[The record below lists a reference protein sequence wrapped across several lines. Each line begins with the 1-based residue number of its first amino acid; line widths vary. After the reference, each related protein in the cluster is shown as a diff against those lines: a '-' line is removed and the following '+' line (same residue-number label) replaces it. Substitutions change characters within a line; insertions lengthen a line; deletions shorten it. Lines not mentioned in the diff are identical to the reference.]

1 MAGGLVFAVL
11 AAACLCSCRAQRWI
25 SGGDDQ
31 DGTALRDIPACDS
44 PVYCYGALLNAVQ
57 STRVFKDSKTFVDM
71 SMKSSPED
79 ILGAFDNMRARGQD
93 IRSREVMRRFVSQWF
108 SGPGAELEDWEPSD
122 WQERPAFLNGIR
134 DESYREWAEDLHGLW
149 KKLSKRVSRDV
160 RDYPERHSSM
170 YVPYPFIIPGGEHR
184 EMQYWDT
191 YWTVRGLLLSN
202 MLETVQ
208 GILENFAEMVQRFG
222 YVPGGGRVY
231 QSKRSGP
238 PLLIPTVLEYLEHS
252 NDITLI
258 RSLLPTLEREYDF
271 WMNNRTVDIRGSDG
285 SMHTLNRYHVLV
297 GQSRPEAWRLDER
310 TARSLQRGADPADFH
325 SHVATAVE
333 SGWEFSSRWLADVGP
348 QARTLASIRTR
359 NIVPVDLNAMM
370 CLNEVALSRIYQ
382 RAGDRRKAGYYNN
395 AAARRRVA
403 MDKVLWSE
411 RRGAWF
417 DYDLQAEGRRD
428 RFYVSNIWPLWA
440 KCYGNGMGD
449 ANVEARVLSYL
460 KQYTD
465 VLNYTGGVPA
475 SLQESGQ
482 AWDYPYGTAPN
493 HFVLIEALSV
503 SQLTEA
509 KNAALNL
516 TRKWLES
523 NYRDWVHT
531 GAMWD
536 TYNVITRRRPRNS
549 DEEVKD
555 GYGWTNGVALHLLD
569 KYGNLLKAP
578 DVSGSRDNHVPTA
591 LLLIACLVSVLLT
604 KL

>member
-1 MAGGLVFAVL
+1 
-11 AAACLCSCRAQRWI
+11 
-25 SGGDDQ
+25 
-31 DGTALRDIPACDS
+31 
-44 PVYCYGALLNAVQ
+44 
-57 STRVFKDSKTFVDM
+57 
-71 SMKSSPED
+71 
-79 ILGAFDNMRARGQD
+79 
-93 IRSREVMRRFVSQWF
+93 
-108 SGPGAELEDWEPSD
+108 
-122 WQERPAFLNGIR
+122 
-134 DESYREWAEDLHGLW
+134 
-149 KKLSKRVSRDV
+149 
-160 RDYPERHSSM
+160 
-170 YVPYPFIIPGGEHR
+170 
-184 EMQYWDT
+184 
-191 YWTVRGLLLSN
+191 

-208 GILENFAEMVQRFG
+208 GMLENFAEMVQRFG

-238 PLLIPTVLEYLEHS
+238 PLLIPTVLAYLEHS

-271 WMNNRTVDIRGSDG
+271 WMTNRTVDIRGSDG

-310 TARSLQRGADPADFH
+310 TARSLPRGADPADFH

-370 CLNEVALSRIYQ
+370 CLSEVALARIYQ
-382 RAGDRRKAGYYNN
+382 RAGDRRKAGYYNS

-403 MDKVLWSE
+403 MDKLLWSE

-428 RFYVSNIWPLWA
+428 RFYISNVWPLWA

-449 ANVEARVLSYL
+449 ANIEARVLSYL

-482 AWDYPYGTAPN
+482 AWDYPYGAAPN

-509 KNAALNL
+509 KNTALNL
-516 TRKWLES
+516 TRKWLET

-536 TYNVITRRRPRNS
+536 KGLGTHWSHVGQGKATLTTQYRDWVHTGAMWDKGLGTHWSHAGQGKATLTTGTGCTLEPCGTSHVGQGKATLTTGTGYTLEHVGQGKATLTNYRDWVHTGAMWDKRLGTHWSHVGQGKATLTTGTGYTLEPCGTKDWVHTGAMWDKYNVITGRHPRHS
-549 DEEVKD
+549 DEEEDVKD

-578 DVSGSRDNHVPTA
+578 DVSGSPDNHAPTA
-591 LLLIACLVSVLLT
+591 LLLIGCLMTVLMT
-604 KL
+604 SI